1 MVPDGWKLDRLGNVA
16 EVNPRTRIELI
27 ADETVAFLAM
37 ADVSNESRV
46 NEYQIRKYSEVSFGF
61 TAFSRNDV
69 LVAKITPCF
78 ENGKG
83 AHVANLPTSVGFG
96 STEFHVVRE
105 QAGKSD
111 ARFIHYLVNSATFRI
126 TGASNMQGSAGQ
138 KRVPTDFLRNFR
150 TLVPPLPEQQKI
162 AEILSTWDRAIETT
176 EALLANARTQKR
188 ALMQSLLTGTRRFPG
203 FEDHPW
209 REVRLG
215 DVASLVTKGTTPTS
229 IGFEFTNH
237 GVLFVKA
244 ENIDG
249 SGTVAQSDVYVS
261 QECHDALR
269 RSQLEGGDILV
280 TIAGAIGRVGLV
292 PEEILPAN
300 TNQAVAIIRVPSDA
314 DISRSFVS
322 YWIRGPFIQSILRDT
337 AAGGAQPNV
346 NLAQISNLPMK
357 CPTSKEQELIVAAI
371 DDATLQVEKCVQQLD
386 HLRTEK
392 KSLMQQL
399 LTGKRRVV
407 V

>member
-1 MVPDGWKLDRLGNVA
+1 MVPEGWKLDRLGNVA
-16 EVNPRTRIELI
+16 EVNPRTRIELT

-46 NEYQIRKYSEVSFGF
+46 NEYQIRKYTEVSFGF

-83 AHVANLPTSVGFG
+83 AHVVNLPTAVGFG
-96 STEFHVVRE
+96 STEFHVIRE

-111 ARFIHYLVNSATFRI
+111 AKFIHYLVNSDTFRI

-150 TLVPPLPEQQKI
+150 TLVPPLSEQQKI
-162 AEILSTWDRAIETT
+162 AEILGTWDKAIETT

-188 ALMQSLLTGTRRFPG
+188 ALLQSLLTGTRRFPG

-209 REVRLG
+209 RDVRLG
-215 DVASLVTKGTTPTS
+215 DVCEPKQWATISATEMSDAGFPVYGANGH
-229 IGFEFTNH
+229 IGWYHQYNH
-237 GVLFVKA
+237 
-244 ENIDG
+244 E
-249 SGTVAQSDVYVS
+249 
-261 QECHDALR
+261 HP
-269 RSQLEGGDILV
+269 
-280 TIAGAIGRVGLV
+280 TIAVGCRGVCGSVHLTPPKSYITGNSMALDDINPHKAKTEFLYQQLIHFGFRSIVSGSAQPQITGKAIKSYSLRMPSV
-292 PEEILPAN
+292 PE
-300 TNQAVAIIRVPSDA
+300 QARIAEVLTDSDLEVARLEAEV
-314 DISRSFVS
+314 
-322 YWIRGPFIQSILRDT
+322 
-337 AAGGAQPNV
+337 
-346 NLAQISNLPMK
+346 
-357 CPTSKEQELIVAAI
+357 
-371 DDATLQVEKCVQQLD
+371 D

-399 LTGKRRVV
+399 LTGKRRVAV
-407 V
+407 